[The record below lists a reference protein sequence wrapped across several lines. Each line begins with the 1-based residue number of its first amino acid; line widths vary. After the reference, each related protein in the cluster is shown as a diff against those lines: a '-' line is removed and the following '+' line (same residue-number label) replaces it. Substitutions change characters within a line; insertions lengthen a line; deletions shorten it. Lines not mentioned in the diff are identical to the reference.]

1 MDGFEFER
9 AAVERLRA
17 MNPVLQTFAIS
28 RDGDGNLLKTAQG
41 TEIVQIVTVE
51 ADEPPGD
58 GPIVVLEFP
67 RRDYTPS
74 NDASEWSISRGDMLF
89 KIFASEDYGAAE
101 ACGILAGQIGEEFAQ
116 GKGIQTIR
124 PLLADGEAARPNLRM
139 QFTGTVRIMPAVKGD
154 GKVMVAVRQS
164 YTGWPLA

>member
-41 TEIVQIVTVE
+41 TRIVQICTVE

-67 RRDYTPS
+67 RRSYSPS
-74 NDASEWSISRGDMLF
+74 NSAGEWSISGDMLF

-101 ACGILAGQIGEEFAQ
+101 ACGILAGRIAEEFAQ

-139 QFTGTVRIMPAVKGD
+139 QFNGTAAIMPAVKGD

-164 YTGWPLA
+164 YMGWPLA